1 VVEPDAQA
9 LRRQDAARRAANE
22 HRLEPMRGWY
32 AAGDV
37 QDLSKR
43 DAERNLGDAAMGD
56 RAGDLDQN
64 GAAKAR
70 APVSGKPAMP
80 PVRMV
85 GTAAKVCG
93 PWIKVGAP

>member
-1 VVEPDAQA
+1 
-9 LRRQDAARRAANE
+9 
-22 HRLEPMRGWY
+22 MRGWY

-37 QDLSKR
+37 QDLSSV
-43 DAERNLGDAAMGD
+43 MP
-56 RAGDLDQN
+56 N
-64 GAAKAR
+64 GTSATPRWATVPEIWTRTVPAKAR